1 MKSRS
6 GLRQRVLTLAVAA
19 GCGLVCGGAFAAV
32 PRHAASP
39 VRVSAPVR
47 VAAPVA
53 TNYVKVAGATLIAG
67 GDRITNVAPLTRN
80 FPITVAMKL
89 RNEAQLQAY
98 NAKPH
103 ATMSR
108 QELTAQ
114 YLPTTAQVN
123 QVKAYLARNGFRHI
137 TVSRDNLLVHA
148 VGNTMAVNQAFRTS
162 MVDVHTADGR
172 KAFANRSAVQIPVN
186 LHANVSAVLGLQNV
200 HVYHTL
206 HTEAVPLAVPTEG
219 TGHLT
224 ADFATIYDANN
235 LPPATDVNVG
245 VWGWG
250 SMAQTLNDIGTWLVA
265 NPTVTI
271 GTTNTAQVVCT
282 DVGGGMDFGTGVFT
296 PGSTTIGDAT
306 CGGVPDV
313 YAVESQMDT
322 QTILGMTGGVAS
334 MTIYAAVDPSG
345 QGLVDAL
352 DEIITPT
359 QGEPTAQVID
369 ASFGGCEIFS
379 GSGPDGDGSGPA
391 MDQAFQVGI
400 SQNQTFS
407 ISTGDSGYDECAADV
422 QYLTDATAYDPN
434 ASASNPANSPYVVAA
449 SGTTLRTVAGE
460 PTWAREN
467 VWFGAGGSP
476 SSLETA
482 PAYQA
487 PLTYGPYAGQRG
499 PDIAMDANPGTGAV
513 FYYNGDLIQVGGT
526 SLSAPL
532 FTGAW
537 ARILEADGASVGFAG
552 PHLYALSPSAFH
564 DVTAGNNRGDVPVG
578 GYIARPGWDWATGL
592 GSLDVGVAASQLA
605 N

>member
-1 MKSRS
+1 
-6 GLRQRVLTLAVAA
+6 V
-19 GCGLVCGGAFAAV
+19 
-32 PRHAASP
+32 ASP

-47 VAAPVA
+47 VVAPVS
-53 TNYVKVAGATLIAG
+53 TNYVKVAGATLIG
-67 GDRITNVAPLTRN
+67 SGDRITNTAPLTRS

-89 RNEAQLQAY
+89 RNVAQLQAY

-108 QELTAQ
+108 QELTAK
-114 YLPTTAQVN
+114 YLPTAAQVD
-123 QVKAYLARNGFRHI
+123 QVKAYLMRNGFRHI

-172 KAFANRSAVQIPVN
+172 KAFANRTAAQIPAS

-206 HTEAVPLAVPTEG
+206 HTNAAPLAVPTEG

-235 LPPATDVNVG
+235 LPPATDINVG

-250 SMAQTLNDIGTWLVA
+250 AMAQAVADAGTWLANNPGVA
-265 NPTVTI
+265 I
-271 GTTNTAQVVCT
+271 GTTNTIQVVCT
-282 DVGGGMDFGTGVFT
+282 DVGGGMDWSTGVFT
-296 PGSTTIGDAT
+296 PGAPTIGDAT
-306 CGGVPDV
+306 CGGAPDV

-322 QTILGMTGGVAS
+322 QSILGMTGGVAS
-334 MTIYAAVDPSG
+334 LTIYAAVDPSG

-352 DEIITPT
+352 NEIISPT
-359 QGEPTAQVID
+359 QGEPMAQVID
-369 ASFGGCEIFS
+369 GSFGGCELFS
-379 GSGPDGDGSGPA
+379 GDGPDGDGSADA
-391 MDQAFQVGI
+391 MNTAFQVGI

-422 QYLTDATAYDPN
+422 QYMTNPAAYDPN

-467 VWFGAGGSP
+467 VWFDAGGSP
-476 SSLETA
+476 SSLELA

-487 PLTYGPYAGQRG
+487 PLTYGQYAGQRG

-513 FYYNGDLIQVGGT
+513 FYYNGGLIQVGGT

-537 ARILEADGASVGFAG
+537 ARILEAYKSNTTPLGFAG
-552 PHLYALSPSAFH
+552 PHLYALSPAAFH

-592 GSLDVGVAASQLA
+592 GSLDVGVAAAQLS